1 MRIEWCKAR
10 ARAMRWEEEV
20 DLLQEET
27 RRILQFFEWEA
38 LRWDEHVAAST
49 DEVADHE
56 SRIAYARRQAS
67 LRRRLA
73 QRFQDMWADTL
84 SFLQV
89 QKSANVHATGTALI
103 TSG

>member
-20 DLLQEET
+20 YLLQEET

-38 LRWDEHVAAST
+38 LRWDGRVAAST
-49 DEVADHE
+49 DEVADCE

-84 SFLQV
+84 LFLQV
-89 QKSANVHATGTALI
+89 QIVKNVV
-103 TSG
+103 